1 MWLALTLITVKSETL
16 DSLRAALSHLPVL
29 VRFTVAMAAILITP
43 SLSRRLKLPSVV
55 GVLFAGII
63 LGPHVLTYSETNS
76 RWRTSC
82 LSWKSFGEDTVNVPS
97 L

>member
-29 VRFTVAMAAILITP
+29 VRFTVAMAAILIMP

-55 GVLFAGII
+55 GVLFARII
-63 LGPHVLTYSETNS
+63 LGPHVLDI
-76 RWRTSC
+76 
-82 LSWKSFGEDTVNVPS
+82 FGNEQPVADFMS
-97 L
+97 QLGILRRGHCQRA